1 MLVAIG
7 ASRPESEVAGVD
19 RRENREGGVCGLATM
34 ACSGS
39 RTGSGASA
47 SLGVGA
53 GSGGED
59 DGGDIGTKEV
69 GVIVREGRLDGV
81 DSSGGVD
88 QSV

>member
-1 MLVAIG
+1 MLVTTR
-7 ASRPESEVAGVD
+7 ASRPESQVAGVD
-19 RRENREGGVCGLATM
+19 RKEGREGGVCGSATM

-47 SLGVGA
+47 SSGVGA

-59 DGGDIGTKEV
+59 DGSDIGTEEV
-69 GVIVREGRLDGV
+69 GVIVRKGCLDGV